1 MGCALSGL
9 AALSGVTS
17 ARGSLLFPDYVT
29 QLAAQEHCLP
39 DIQEPQPIRAGSDL
53 EALLPQ
59 LADASGLIVFSVF
72 VDTKDHK
79 ESKRFELL
87 LQQWMCRVRSHL
99 GSSFLA
105 FVDSEKLRQQFE
117 RPNQTPAPTPVLVT
131 PPGRHRNF
139 GVAAYFSKE
148 WIKEAFQGSG
158 EGEKHDSNYWRWAAM
173 ESILRLGYSAL
184 YVDTDIMWLEDP
196 RPGLATL
203 PSADFYGSCDSYDAG
218 TGAIRWHQNG
228 SLDMERMRKEAAK
241 HDDESVCCQGMLV
254 PVNAGIVL
262 MRPSKAAWAAVMRF
276 RARVI
281 SGPCWGQAAMQW
293 SLFELCGSS
302 LQCEVLDPLRFASAG
317 PLLMELRRTQQ
328 ASYQPSLIHLDLGAK
343 RKANKFFEG
352 FFDIPKECS
361 EPPTETRS
369 DL

>member
-117 RPNQTPAPTPVLVT
+117 
-131 PPGRHRNF
+131 RNF